1 VRSVLLS
8 GGTTAPAGTQSSP
21 GGGLRTGGRG
31 KGSSL
36 LSGGG
41 VHPDV
46 FYLWTLVA
54 FELLATVAL
63 RNWSRNH
70 HGG

>member
-1 VRSVLLS
+1 MRSVLLG

-21 GGGLRTGGRG
+21 GPGLRAGGRG
-31 KGSSL
+31 KGSVL
-36 LSGGG
+36 GAA
-41 VHPDV
+41 HADA
-46 FYLWTLVA
+46 FYLWILIA
-54 FELLATVAL
+54 FELIATLAL